1 MNRADI
7 VPRQGRCRI
16 HFDHGLL
23 LQKYVFSIG
32 QQHWLPT
39 KIPTTTKMKKKW
51 TVAYCRIN
59 TIEPKC
65 EKKNMYT
72 FFPNDSSQILCIIEN
87 MFELLCFW
95 SKISLPLLFFQQ
107 NVVDCF
113 WLKNI
118 NKRIK
123 LTVYKNICRCH
134 HLVNKSHI
142 EKTYIDPSHPQ
153 LGLGIY
159 LELFWLPPFF
169 YNSIASPSW
178 NKHTFMYK

>member
-1 MNRADI
+1 MI
-7 VPRQGRCRI
+7 
-16 HFDHGLL
+16 F
-23 LQKYVFSIG
+23 
-32 QQHWLPT
+32 
-39 KIPTTTKMKKKW
+39 KKGSW
-51 TVAYCRIN
+51 
-59 TIEPKC
+59 
-65 EKKNMYT
+65 
-72 FFPNDSSQILCIIEN
+72 ILCIIEN

-178 NKHTFMYK
+178 NKHTSCINKFKTQYWYILRIFSSISKKILYLIALLKLRGVKSTRSRQF

>member
-1 MNRADI
+1 MCFQLVSSID
-7 VPRQGRCRI
+7 C
-16 HFDHGLL
+16 
-23 LQKYVFSIG
+23 LQRV
-32 QQHWLPT
+32 QQQQKW
-39 KIPTTTKMKKKW
+39 KKKW

-59 TIEPKC
+59 TIELKMW
-65 EKKNMYT
+65 KKKPCT
-72 FFPNDSSQILCIIEN
+72 HFFLMILVKSCDCGHDFKKGSWILCIIEN

-153 LGLGIY
+153 LVLGIY